1 MAPSGRLIVV
11 RHAEAGWGGSGAD
24 RDRPLTPRGLQQAA
38 RLGHALAAAGWIPD
52 VVVHSEARRTTQTW
66 AGLAG
71 PLGGEPRVA
80 SSWALYHEGPA
91 AYLQAVAQHAG
102 SEGTVA
108 LVGHNPVVGEL
119 VELLTGQRVRFGTAH
134 AALLQ
139 AQLPDPWQGW
149 DVALGVPVRF
159 GVERVLSV

>member
-1 MAPSGRLIVV
+1 MVPIGRLIVV
-11 RHAEAGWGGSGAD
+11 RHAEAGWGGSGSD

-38 RLGHALAAAGWIPD
+38 RLGQALATAGWAPD

-71 PLGGEPRVA
+71 PLGGEPLVA
-80 SSWALYHEGPA
+80 SSWSLYHDGPA

-102 SEGTVA
+102 PAGTVA

-119 VELLTGQRVRFGTAH
+119 VELLTGQRLRFGTAH

-139 AQLPDPWQGW
+139 AVLPGPWQGW
-149 DVALGVPVRF
+149 EPALGVPMGF
-159 GVERVLSV
+159 GVERLIRG